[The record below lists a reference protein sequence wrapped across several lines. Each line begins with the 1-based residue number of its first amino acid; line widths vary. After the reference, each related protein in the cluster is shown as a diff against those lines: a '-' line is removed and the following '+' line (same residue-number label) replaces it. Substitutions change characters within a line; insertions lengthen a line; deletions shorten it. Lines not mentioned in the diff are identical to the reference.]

1 MKEKAPYYHNVVTN
15 ETTAVCPAGFKTEYV
30 GYYARVAE
38 GDHGHQQQSDHSH
51 DRTHQPRAAAPSHEQ
66 PAAEA
71 AGGTEEAKKKTKSLK
86 DRVKEYGPAGVAL
99 YLVIHFTSASI
110 IFLAMVFGVDV
121 TALAR
126 KVGFNV
132 HAEGTSW
139 PALWVAAI
147 LVNKLF
153 VPIQAGLTLALAPKV
168 TPLLRRLLARFG
180 IGVHKPAAAAAVGT
194 PAMKSP
200 PSH

>member
-1 MKEKAPYYHNVVTN
+1 MKEKAPYYHNMVTN

-38 GDHGHQQQSDHSH
+38 ADQQHDHSH
-51 DRTHQPRAAAPSHEQ
+51 DHTRAAAPSHE
-66 PAAEA
+66 AATE
-71 AGGTEEAKKKTKSLK
+71 AGGTEGAKKKSKSLK

-110 IFLAMVFGVDV
+110 IFVAMVFGVDV

-126 KVGFNV
+126 KVGLDV

-147 LVNKLF
+147 VVNKLF

-168 TPLLRRLLARFG
+168 TPVLRRVLARFG
-180 IGVHKPAAAAAVGT
+180 IGVKQPAAAAAVGT
-194 PAMKSP
+194 PVVKSP